1 MTYLNVK
8 TIQGPPSPFPIPEP
22 QTWFAPRW
30 GSSQCHISDFFKQ
43 KVFKGP
49 NNEMSVIY
57 KYVTWHIYMAQPPPP
72 SLTPKLDLHLNEV
85 HLNVTFPMFWNKRFL
100 GTKQWNVSDY
110 QIFFY
115 KYVTWHIYM
124 LRQFRDPSPLD
135 LPIPDPPTW
144 LALK

>member
-1 MTYLNVK
+1 MLRQFRDPHPLSLYQNPKLDLHLDGVHLNV
-8 TIQGPPSPFPIPEP
+8 TFPIFLNKRFSRD
-22 QTWFAPRW
+22 QTMKCQWY
-30 GSSQCHISDFFKQ
+30 I
-43 KVFKGP
+43 
-49 NNEMSVIY
+49 NMSRDIFIY
-57 KYVTWHIYMAQPPPP
+57 PPP
-72 SLTPKLDLHLNEV
+72 LTPKLDLHLNEV

-135 LPIPDPPTW
+135 LPIPEPPTW